1 MNGPPGAAKR
11 VCGNDPVSSTQL
23 LQSMKTLVEAYFRL
37 VKAVI
42 VACLA
47 LMVILVFTNVV
58 LRYGFGKGITVSDE
72 VSRWLFVYMAF
83 LGAIVAMRE
92 RLHLGVDILVTRMTP
107 GLRRICAVISHLL
120 MLWVSWLIFEGS
132 WIQTGINWSSTA
144 PSTGLS
150 MGILYASGVVFSAS
164 TGAILIYETWQLLI
178 GKAPT
183 VQFDAG
189 ACADDMERSA

>member
-1 MNGPPGAAKR
+1 APSLGRPLAPRPDQRSGVAGRPLVARLERETPYSSMNGPPGAAKR

-72 VSRWLFVYMAF
+72 
-83 LGAIVAMRE
+83 
-92 RLHLGVDILVTRMTP
+92 
-107 GLRRICAVISHLL
+107 
-120 MLWVSWLIFEGS
+120 
-132 WIQTGINWSSTA
+132 
-144 PSTGLS
+144 
-150 MGILYASGVVFSAS
+150 
-164 TGAILIYETWQLLI
+164 
-178 GKAPT
+178 
-183 VQFDAG
+183 
-189 ACADDMERSA
+189 